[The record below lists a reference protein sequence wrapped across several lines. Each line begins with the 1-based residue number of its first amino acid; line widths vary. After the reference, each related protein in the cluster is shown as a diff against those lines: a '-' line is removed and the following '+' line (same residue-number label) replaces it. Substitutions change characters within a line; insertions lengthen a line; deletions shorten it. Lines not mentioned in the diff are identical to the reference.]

1 MSVKVDGIRVYWGD
15 DFENMKEN
23 FFLGMATSL
32 KEAVKIAMDYK
43 ARRKIGSERYSRF
56 FVQNPNTLVMDYG
69 SHVQFFLF
77 VGEDMET
84 KIGGLLATTDE

>member
-15 DFENMKEN
+15 DFEDMKKN

-32 KEAVKIAMDYK
+32 KEAVKVAMDYK
-43 ARRKIGSERYSRF
+43 ARRKIGSEPYSRF
-56 FVQNPNTLVMDYG
+56 FVQNPNTVVMDYG

-84 KIGGLLATTDE
+84 KIGGLLATTNE